1 MNERDFF
8 LAAYDIAHHRRLVAA
23 LQLVRGYATGGQ
35 TSVHEC
41 YLTTGERNGLMHQ
54 MSLLLEEDTD
64 RFLLLRLDPRARIHT
79 LGRATAPAD
88 PDYFYIG

>member
-8 LAAYDIAHHRRLVAA
+8 LAAYDVADRRRLAAA
-23 LQLVRGYATGGQ
+23 LQLVRAYATGGQ
-35 TSVHEC
+35 KSVHEC
-41 YLTTGERNGLMHQ
+41 FLSSGERNNLMHD
-54 MSLLLEEDTD
+54 MSVLLEEDTD
-64 RFLLLRLDPRARIHT
+64 RFLLLRLDPRARIHA

>member
-8 LAAYDIAHHRRLVAA
+8 LAAYDVADRRRLAAA

-35 TSVHEC
+35 KSVHEC
-41 YLTTGERNGLMHQ
+41 FLSTGERNNLMHD
-54 MSLLLEEDTD
+54 MSVLLEEDTD